1 MRSLY
6 WKVSAVL
13 LLLLLILAVVQRT
26 VWNTASLGFM
36 AETDQK
42 LNQSLAEDLAKRFA
56 PFMSDSLDY
65 AAIEHEFHELMVMN
79 PLVEIYLVDQGGDLL
94 AYLADPSKIKRM
106 SVDVGPIQSYT

>member
-26 VWNTASLGFM
+26 VWDQASIGFM

-42 LNQSLAEDLAKRFA
+42 LNQTLADDLSKRFA
-56 PFMSDSLDY
+56 PFLADSLDY
-65 AAIEHEFHELMVMN
+65 AAIEHEFHELMIMN
-79 PLVEIYLVDQGGDLL
+79 PRVEIYLVARNGDL
-94 AYLADPSKIKRM
+94 PVNS
-106 SVDVGPIQSYT
+106 S